1 MRLLQGKR
9 LIRLNKLLLLFMQV
23 DRDIKV
29 LIKLVPHQSRSA
41 SAWGATTNDTPPPA
55 SLSRVCNMGVC
66 DVYRGIVMKVLEL
79 QEEEVYLLS
88 LDALQ
93 TWL

>member
-29 LIKLVPHQSRSA
+29 LIKLVPHESRSA
-41 SAWGATTNDTPPPA
+41 SAWGATTKYTLPLA
-55 SLSRVCNMGVC
+55 SLSRIYDIGV
-66 DVYRGIVMKVLEL
+66 
-79 QEEEVYLLS
+79 
-88 LDALQ
+88 
-93 TWL
+93 

>member
-29 LIKLVPHQSRSA
+29 LIKLVLHGSRSA
-41 SAWGATTNDTPPPA
+41 SAWGKTNDTLPLA
-55 SLSRVCNMGVC
+55 SLSRVYNMAVY
-66 DVYRGIVMKVLEL
+66 DVGRGLVMKQELEQYPRHDL
-79 QEEEVYLLS
+79 RGFL
-88 LDALQ
+88 
-93 TWL
+93 